1 MGLAVFFNVSMNISI
16 VKQAG
21 AFRMSENGLPIRK
34 STAIEEIIEELK
46 DRMRKYPY
54 HKIWLSY
61 QGVPVGIQEELDKMV
76 RKHNLDVDFG
86 MDR

>member
-1 MGLAVFFNVSMNISI
+1 MREDGNPVLESIS
-16 VKQAG
+16 VK
-21 AFRMSENGLPIRK
+21 
-34 STAIEEIIEELK
+34 TIIEALR

>member
-1 MGLAVFFNVSMNISI
+1 MQEAGGWILQSASI
-16 VKQAG
+16 GEV
-21 AFRMSENGLPIRK
+21 
-34 STAIEEIIEELK
+34 IEEL
-46 DRMRKYPY
+46 RNSMRKYPY

-61 QGVPVGIQEELDKMV
+61 QGVPVGIQEELDIIV